1 MATMSVMMPKFIRM
15 SVGPAS
21 GSTGG
26 GRRASRIRTQTRVD
40 RFLSSPQRVDV
51 GMIGGEAGRHLGTL
65 GNGAV
70 AGDQD
75 IDVPGGL
82 TQPVE
87 CRLVGAHLI
96 GAARV
101 EERDQDVGEHVA
113 GEQDATVREEDRG
126 VADGVR
132 LMLDDLARHGS
143 PVGGQRGR
151 SPISSS
157 GTERVLGR
165 DWARWCHCYLA
176 WLIGLIRCRGGGGRQ
191 SA

>member
-1 MATMSVMMPKFIRM
+1 MDGEPVRPQ
-15 SVGPAS
+15 P
-21 GSTGG
+21 
-26 GRRASRIRTQTRVD
+26 RVD

-87 CRLVGAHLI
+87 CRLVGAHLT

-101 EERDQDVGEHVA
+101 EERDQDVREHVT

-126 VADGVR
+126 VA
-132 LMLDDLARHGS
+132 
-143 PVGGQRGR
+143 
-151 SPISSS
+151 
-157 GTERVLGR
+157 
-165 DWARWCHCYLA
+165 
-176 WLIGLIRCRGGGGRQ
+176 
-191 SA
+191 